1 MDNKKSFFN
10 DWGSEL
16 SVERN
21 NIVFQG
27 RNIDYG
33 AYDLRKYYGKRVL
46 IALGIALFI
55 FILALSTPA
64 LVKLFSKK
72 EEVKKATKSTTANIG
87 PPPSLEKQPPPP
99 PKVKYKE
106 IVKQVKFIPPK
117 VVKKPEKEPELP
129 PNTQPQKPTP
139 PDNTNLKPD
148 AGGFTPPPD
157 PGPPPKKQE
166 PYTYVEQMPSFPGG
180 EEKLFQFLADNL
192 KYPPYARENNITG
205 TVFLSFVVNEDG
217 VISEVQVLRGISG
230 GAVCDAEAKRVVEA
244 MPPWKPGKQNGRAVP
259 VRYNLPIKFKL
270 N

>member
-1 MDNKKSFFN
+1 MDNKTSFFS

-21 NIVFQG
+21 DIVFQG

-46 IALGIALFI
+46 IALSIALFI

-106 IVKQVKFIPPK
+106 IVKQVRFVPPK
-117 VVKKPEKEPELP
+117 VVKKAEKEPELP
-129 PNTQPQKPTP
+129 PNNLPQKPVV
-139 PDNTNLKPD
+139 PDNNDAKPD
-148 AGGFTPPPD
+148 TGGFTAPPD
-157 PGPPPKKQE
+157 PGPPP
-166 PYTYVEQMPSFPGG
+166 PPRIYSYVEQMPSFPGG
-180 EEKLFQFLADNL
+180 EDKLFQYLHDNMQ
-192 KYPPYARENNITG
+192 YPPYARENNITG
-205 TVFLSFVVNEDG
+205 TVFLAFVVNEDG
-217 VISEVQVLRGISG
+217 SITDVKILRGISG
-230 GAVCDAEAKRVVEA
+230 GAV
-244 MPPWKPGKQNGRAVP
+244 
-259 VRYNLPIKFKL
+259 
-270 N
+270 